1 VAFLFWGGE
10 KMMGKNEIEFFECK
24 KTHKDFV
31 RIDRLFNLVL
41 GESIQ
46 FPIQK

>member
-1 VAFLFWGGE
+1 
-10 KMMGKNEIEFFECK
+10 MMGKNEIEFFECK
-24 KTHKDFV
+24 KHKDFV
-31 RIDRLFNLVL
+31 RMDCLFNLVL